1 MSNAI
6 ETQDKLVSIAAFATA
21 ASPIFDKLQQNV
33 SNEFTAGTSDTIRVE
48 LDGYPIF
55 TDGAT
60 VSADS
65 DILIKSVD
73 VTLGVMAT
81 TMSVSLMNKALD
93 IESFDRQV
101 AKPAGVAYA
110 ARAEAKLAEEIIFNA
125 ENVSVSTGTFAQLG
139 AVQSAIEDTKLGK
152 QMIGFLPPSFYNVVA
167 NSGVNLFGQSL
178 GEKLYAGELGN
189 YLGCDWYK
197 STDLP
202 VIKTGAVVPS
212 VSTTVT
218 AAVNTDGATQLALG
232 TLSAATG
239 TLKKGTVFAL
249 TGVFTKNLLGQD
261 TAQPRWFVT
270 QADATVTGSA
280 ATVTVAPIYFS
291 KASGVQDPRANVSVT
306 QIASGTTVSAA
317 PMTANSTYLVGMVFD
332 TAVVAYGVKGLAK
345 YEDQGAASDSVVA
358 GSISLRIGRDSSM
371 DDGSQ
376 KVRLDGMLGFKSV
389 LAKGTGITLYKV
401 A

>member
-1 MSNAI
+1 MANAI
-6 ETQDKLVSIAAFATA
+6 STEDKLVSIAAFATA
-21 ASPIFDKLQQNV
+21 ATPIFDKLQQNV
-33 SNEFTAGTSDTIRVE
+33 SSEFTAGSSDTIRVE

-65 DILIKSVD
+65 DILIKDVD
-73 VTLGVMAT
+73 VRLGVIAT

-101 AKPAGVAYA
+101 GKPSGIAYA
-110 ARAEAKLAEEIIFNA
+110 SLVENKLAEEVIYNA
-125 ENVSVSTGTFAQLG
+125 ENVSVSTGTFGQLS

-152 QMIGFLPPSFYNVVA
+152 QLIGFLPPSLYNVVST
-167 NSGVNLFGQSL
+167 SGVNLFGQSL

-189 YLGCDWYK
+189 YLGCDYFK

-202 VIKTGAVVPS
+202 VIKTGAVVPTT
-212 VSTTVT
+212 STTVT
-218 AAVNTDGATQLALG
+218 ATVNTDGATQLALG

-239 TLKKGTVFAL
+239 TLAKGTVFAL
-249 TGVFTKNLLGQD
+249 AGVYTKNLLGQN
-261 TAQPRWFVT
+261 TAQPRYFVVKEN
-270 QADATVTGSA
+270 ATVVGSA

-291 KASGVQDPRANVSVT
+291 KASGTQDPRANVSVAS
-306 QIASGTTVSAA
+306 IASGTAVSIA
-317 PMTANSTYLVGMVFD
+317 PMTANSTYLCGIVFD
-332 TAVVAYGVKGLAK
+332 PAVVAYGAKGLEK
-345 YEDQGAASDSVVA
+345 FEDQGAASSSMVA
-358 GSISLRIGRDSSM
+358 GSVSLRIGRTSNMS
-371 DDGSQ
+371 DGSQ
-376 KVRLDGMLGFKSV
+376 KIRLDGMVGFKTV

>member
-6 ETQDKLVSIAAFATA
+6 ETNDKLVSIAAYATA
-21 ASPIFDKLQQNV
+21 ASPLFDKLQQNV

-48 LDGYPIF
+48 LDGYPVF

-60 VSADS
+60 VSTDS
-65 DILIKSVD
+65 DIMIKSVD

-110 ARAEAKLAEEIIFNA
+110 AKAEAKLAEEIIFNT
-125 ENVSVSTGTFAQLG
+125 ENVTVSTGTFAQLS
-139 AVQSAIEDTKLGK
+139 ALQSAIEDTKLGK
-152 QMIGFLPPSFYNVVA
+152 QMIGFLPPSLHNVIA
-167 NSGVNLFGQSL
+167 NSGVNQFGQSL
-178 GEKLYAGELGN
+178 GSKLYAGELGN

-202 VIKTGAVVPS
+202 VIKTNGVVVTTS
-212 VSTTVT
+212 STVT
-218 AAVNTDGATQLALG
+218 ATVDTNGATQLSLG

-239 TLKKGTVFAL
+239 TLKKGAIFAL
-249 TGVFTKNLLGQD
+249 TGVYTKNLLGQD
-261 TAQPRWFVT
+261 TAQPRWFIT
-270 QADATVTGSA
+270 KADATVTGSA

-306 QIASGTTVSAA
+306 SIASGTTVSAA
-317 PMTANSTYLVGMVFD
+317 PLTANSTYLVGMVLD
-332 TAVVAYGVKGLAK
+332 PAVVAYGVKGLEK
-345 YEDQGAASDSVVA
+345 FEDQGSASESIVA
-358 GSISLRIGRDSSM
+358 GSVSIRIGRDSDMSN
-371 DDGSQ
+371 GAQ

-389 LAKGTGITLYKV
+389 LPRGTGITLYKV